1 MPFGLN
7 NIPLKYLKII
17 DATFKEYLGSFMK
30 LFLDDFSLFND
41 IEIDLSKLQLCFN
54 KCQEF
59 GIDLNLEKCMFL
71 VYFKVIQ
78 GYIVSKKRKL
88 LDLKKIMTIV
98 EMSSPKNPW
107 NIQVFNGMECS
118 SINASSRISH
128 GMLGSLWNDQHGCTN
143 FDCILLGFRIPCA
156 FQLLQFCCENNV
168 GTKYQW

>member
-1 MPFGLN
+1 MITFNIGTQFKPSLLIGELLFIMPFGLN
-7 NIPLKYLKII
+7 NIPLKYFKII
-17 DATFKEYLGSFMK
+17 NATFKEYLGSFMK

-78 GYIVSKKRKL
+78 GYIVSKKMKL

-98 EMSSPKNPW
+98 EMSSPKNP
-107 NIQVFNGMECS
+107 
-118 SINASSRISH
+118 
-128 GMLGSLWNDQHGCTN
+128 
-143 FDCILLGFRIPCA
+143 
-156 FQLLQFCCENNV
+156 
-168 GTKYQW
+168 

>member
-78 GYIVSKKRKL
+78 GYIVSKKG
-88 LDLKKIMTIV
+88 
-98 EMSSPKNPW
+98 N
-107 NIQVFNGMECS
+107 
-118 SINASSRISH
+118 
-128 GMLGSLWNDQHGCTN
+128 
-143 FDCILLGFRIPCA
+143 
-156 FQLLQFCCENNV
+156 
-168 GTKYQW
+168 Y